1 MRHGVT
7 AKIKKIYKK
16 DIGNLFLETQ
26 FWNHDFL
33 AITKHRLLAHLHN
46 PNLENDDIVLILG
59 YLNNE
64 LVGYMGVFI
73 DTIIIKNENQKIG
86 WLSTWW
92 VHPKTKGSGI
102 GREILNV
109 MYAEN
114 NGKIGISQFTASA
127 KRVYDKS
134 GYFVDLKQNIGVK
147 AVLKTNFSTIIL
159 ELKPQLSVLKP
170 ILKMADFAINSVVSI
185 KQYFNKKALNQN
197 LKSVKI
203 EYLNAIDAETSQF
216 INSNNN
222 NHLTKKSDAFFNWL
236 KQYQWVQEAP
246 LLAFTEKNKYEF
258 SMVDNSFNIYLMK
271 IKLENQII
279 GFLVLQKRN
288 QIMKVLFAY
297 FDSNKHSHYITDVI
311 KLQAITQN
319 IHEIIA
325 YDAFICNNFKKSNV
339 FLYNRKKVKNSII
352 SQAFNQ
358 NNFEKIIMNYGD
370 GDCCFA

>member
-1 MRHGVT
+1 MT
-7 AKIKKIYKK
+7 KIRKIYKK
-16 DIGNLFLETQ
+16 DIENFFLETE

-33 AITKHRLLAHLHN
+33 SITKHRLLAHLHN

-73 DTIIIKNENQKIG
+73 DTIIIKNETQKIG

-102 GREILNV
+102 GRQILNA
-109 MYAEN
+109 MYLEN
-114 NGKIGISQFTASA
+114 KGKIGISQFTPSA

-147 AVLKTNFSTIIL
+147 AVLKTNFATLIP

-170 ILKMADFAINSVVSI
+170 IFELADFGINSLVSI
-185 KQYFNKKALNQN
+185 RQYFNKKALNSN
-197 LKSVKI
+197 LKSLKI
-203 EYLNAIDAETSQF
+203 EYLNAIDNETSQF
-216 INSNNN
+216 INSHNN

-236 KQYQWVQEAP
+236 KQFQWVQEAP
-246 LLAFTEKNKYEF
+246 LLAFTEKNNYEF
-258 SMVDNSFNIYLMK
+258 SMVDNSFNIYLVK
-271 IKLENQII
+271 IKLENKII

-288 QIMKVLFAY
+288 QTMKVLFAY
-297 FDSNKHSHYITDVI
+297 FDSNKHSHYIADVI

-319 IHEIIA
+319 IHEIIT
-325 YDAFICNNFKKSNV
+325 YDASICNNFKKSTV

-358 NNFEKIIMNYGD
+358 NDFEKIIMNYGD

>member
-1 MRHGVT
+1 MTEIR
-7 AKIKKIYKK
+7 KIYKK
-16 DIGNLFLETQ
+16 DIENLFLETE

-33 AITKHRLLAHLHN
+33 PITKHRLLAHLHN
-46 PNLENDDIVLILG
+46 PNLENDNIVLILG
-59 YLNNE
+59 YLNSE

-73 DTIIIKNENQKIG
+73 DTIIIKNETQKIG

-102 GREILNV
+102 GREILNA

-114 NGKIGISQFTASA
+114 NGKIGISQFTPSA

-147 AVLKTNFSTIIL
+147 AVLKTNFSTIIPK
-159 ELKPQLSVLKP
+159 LKPQLSVLKP
-170 ILKMADFAINSVVSI
+170 ILKLGDFAINSMVSI
-185 KQYFNKKALNQN
+185 KQFFNKKALNQN

-203 EYLNAIDAETSQF
+203 EYLNAIDAETSTF
-216 INSNNN
+216 INDHNK
-222 NHLTKKSDAFFNWL
+222 NHLTKKSNAFFNWL
-236 KQYQWVQEAP
+236 KQYHWVQEAP

-271 IKLENQII
+271 IKLENKII

-288 QIMKVLFAY
+288 KTMKVLFAY
-297 FDSNKHSHYITDVI
+297 FDSNNHSHYIADVI

-319 IHEIIA
+319 IHEIITYEA
-325 YDAFICNNFKKSNV
+325 SICNNFKKSNV

-352 SQAFNQ
+352 SKAFNQ
-358 NNFEKIIMNYGD
+358 NDFEKIIMNYGD